1 MPHERTQPRR
11 TALRRLGARDTGIA
25 YRKRPSARLRVGAL
39 LLLAP
44 LACLAGPHELK
55 LGIVAPPGQE
65 DSASLVRGACL
76 AVADSNEATPGI
88 VTLEVRGEAGQWGS
102 AGNDAVFLAR
112 DRMVDAIIAPSDGGD
127 SHLVLQVSGRT
138 QVPVASVSP
147 DSSVTE
153 AGVPWAVRVV
163 PRTDQEVE
171 ALFESQKRGPHAPTW
186 WAIAPPDRPGRA
198 IRRDLGRAVRATHAR
213 LERILETGGPGLVS
227 IWAVQPILYGSP
239 DGVLVWLPPSEA
251 GRVVAALRASG
262 YRGCIAGPGSIDAP
276 DFFAAAGVA
285 ANGVLVAK
293 YELDPGSCAKLELF
307 KKRFTRMFGAPPNF
321 SAAAAYDAAQ
331 VLIEN
336 LRRAGDTP
344 AYRRF
349 PPVLPTAGV
358 TGVLHFDNSGN
369 RTDALQVLTC
379 QVGRFVPLP
388 LSEIQP

>member
-1 MPHERTQPRR
+1 VKHRH
-11 TALRRLGARDTGIA
+11 L
-25 YRKRPSARLRVGAL
+25 SARLRGVAW

-44 LACLAGPHELK
+44 LACLAGPRELK
-55 LGIVAPPGQE
+55 LGIVAPPGEE
-65 DSASLVRGACL
+65 DSASLVLGARM
-76 AVADSNEATPGI
+76 AVAESNEAEAGA

-112 DRMVDAIIAPSDGGD
+112 DRRVDAIIAPSDGGD

-171 ALFESQKRGPHAPTW
+171 ALFDSERRGPHAPTW

-198 IRRDLGRAVRATHAR
+198 IRRDMGRAVRASDAR
-213 LERILETGGPGLVS
+213 LERILEAGGPGAVS
-227 IWAVQPILYGSP
+227 AWAVQPILSASP
-239 DGVLVWLPPSEA
+239 GGVLVWLPPSEA

-262 YRGCIAGPGSIDAP
+262 YRGRLACPGSIDTP
-276 DFFAAAGVA
+276 DFFAAADA
-285 ANGVLVAK
+285 AADGVLVAK
-293 YELDPGSCAKLELF
+293 YALDAASSARLELF
-307 KKRFTRMFGAPPNF
+307 EKRFTRMFGAPPDF
-321 SAAAAYDAAQ
+321 SAAAAHDAAQ

-349 PPVLPTAGV
+349 PPVLPTPGV
-358 TGVLHFDNSGN
+358 TGDIRFDASGN
-369 RTDALQVLTC
+369 RTGALQVLIC
-379 QVGRFVPLP
+379 QRGRFVPTTP
-388 LSEIQP
+388 SPP

>member
-1 MPHERTQPRR
+1 M
-11 TALRRLGARDTGIA
+11 GARDPRIVN
-25 YRKRPSARLRVGAL
+25 RKRPSTRLRVGAW

-44 LACLAGPHELK
+44 LACLAGPNELK
-55 LGIVAPPGQE
+55 LGIVAPPGE
-65 DSASLVRGACL
+65 WDSTSLILGARL
-76 AVADSNEATPGI
+76 AVAESNEAAPGT

-127 SHLVLQVSGRT
+127 SHLVLQVSGKT

-198 IRRDLGRAVRATHAR
+198 IRRDIGRAVRATHAR
-213 LERILETGGPGLVS
+213 LERILEAGRPGLVS
-227 IWAVQPILYGSP
+227 IWAVQPILFGSP
-239 DGVLVWLPPSEA
+239 GGVLVWLPASES

-285 ANGVLVAK
+285 ADGVLVAK
-293 YELDPGSCAKLELF
+293 YELNAGSSSRLEPF
-307 KKRFTRMFGAPPNF
+307 EKRYTRTFGAPLDF

-331 VLIEN
+331 VLIET
-336 LRRAGDTP
+336 LRRADSRGGF
-344 AYRRF
+344 AQF
-349 PPVLPTAGV
+349 PLVLPIAGA
-358 TGVLHFDNSGN
+358 TGMLHFDKSGN

-379 QVGRFVPLP
+379 EEGRFVPLP
-388 LSEIQP
+388 SSEPQP

>member
-1 MPHERTQPRR
+1 M
-11 TALRRLGARDTGIA
+11 GARDPRIVN
-25 YRKRPSARLRVGAL
+25 RKRPSTRLRVGAW

-55 LGIVAPPGQE
+55 LGIVAPPGE
-65 DSASLVRGACL
+65 WDSTSLILGARL
-76 AVADSNEATPGI
+76 AVAESNEAAPGT

-127 SHLVLQVSGRT
+127 SHLVLQVSGKT

-198 IRRDLGRAVRATHAR
+198 IRRDIGRAVRAPHAR
-213 LERILETGGPGLVS
+213 LERILEAGRPGLVS
-227 IWAVQPILYGSP
+227 IWAVQPILFGSP
-239 DGVLVWLPPSEA
+239 GGVLVWLPASES

-285 ANGVLVAK
+285 ADGVLVAK
-293 YELDPGSCAKLELF
+293 YELNAGSSSRLEPF
-307 KKRFTRMFGAPPNF
+307 EKRYTRTFGAPPDF

-331 VLIEN
+331 VLIET
-336 LRRAGDTP
+336 LRRADSRGGF
-344 AYRRF
+344 AQF
-349 PPVLPTAGV
+349 PLVLPIAGA
-358 TGVLHFDNSGN
+358 TGMLHFDKSGN

-379 QVGRFVPLP
+379 EEGRFVPLP
-388 LSEIQP
+388 SSEPQP